1 MVNIGICDDD
11 KYTVAEL
18 ERLIYDIATEKR
30 LKVEVEAYY
39 ECSSIENAKEIDV
52 KYVMDY

>member
-30 LKVEVEAYY
+30 LKVEVEVYY
-39 ECSSIENAKEIDV
+39 DGSSIHWVSKSEATLV
-52 KYVMDY
+52 GH